1 MIRVKCSDDTCFE
14 ADHVIVTCS
23 LGVLKE
29 NYETMFI
36 PELPQQKKSAIQ
48 GLSIGTVDKIYIE
61 FEKPFWE
68 PNWLGFSLLW
78 DKDDLNEVQKS
89 KNSWVQDVFGFY
101 AVDYQPNI
109 LCGWISGNNARKME
123 LADESDVREGVM
135 YLIRKFLKDMIIP
148 EPKNVKRLLF
158 CKSITNFILFSYL
171 TTQKAVFFLNN

>member
-1 MIRVKCSDDTCFE
+1 MIRVKCTDDTCFE

-48 GLSIGTVDKIYIE
+48 GLSIGTVDKIYVE

-68 PNWLGFSLLW
+68 PNWQGFSLLW
-78 DKDDLNEVQKS
+78 NKDDLNEVQKS

-135 YLIRKFLKDMIIP
+135 YLMRKFLKDMIIP

-158 CKSITNFILFSYL
+158 C
-171 TTQKAVFFLNN
+171 